1 MRPATHRHLRESTK
15 MGSLYSEHRTWL
27 HAWPAGWK
35 LLALAVLGTLLFW
48 LQQPLALVLSCV
60 ASSLMLGSLGQA
72 LTLARKALRAM
83 VVAALLVLAFHA
95 AFGEP
100 WLGVSSAARLLTATS
115 LGIALTLTTR
125 HTDLLQVM
133 ERLLQPLRL
142 LGLRPDRLALQV
154 ALMLRF
160 TEHFFVL
167 WQRLD
172 DAHRVRT
179 GRAGGWRLLAPL
191 TIHMLESA
199 RRVADTL
206 HVRLGA

>member
-1 MRPATHRHLRESTK
+1 
-15 MGSLYSEHRTWL
+15 MGSLYSEQRTWL
-27 HAWPAGWK
+27 HAMPAGWK

-48 LQQPLALVLSCV
+48 LQHPLALLLTCA
-60 ASSLMLGSLGQA
+60 ASSILLLTLGKA
-72 LTLARKALRAM
+72 LTLARKALQSMA
-83 VVAALLVLAFHA
+83 VAAVLVLAFHTV
-95 AFGEP
+95 
-100 WLGVSSAARLLTATS
+100 LGQPLLGMGSAARLLTASS

-125 HTDLLQVM
+125 HTDLLQVF
-133 ERLLQPLRL
+133 ETLLQPFKP

-160 TEHFFVL
+160 TEHFFVQ

-172 DAHRVRT
+172 DAYRVRT
-179 GRAGGWRLLAPL
+179 GRSGGWRLLAPL

-206 HVRLGA
+206 HLRLGP